1 MDKNGIFA
9 KWLIHGLDGYCFG
22 SDLELYRLPFES
34 DHKYYGLRKL
44 KMQHP
49 NRWIIN
55 GKWWSKRQLK
65 QKLYL
70 NSDPFILI
78 EDKDL
83 PF

>member
-22 SDLELYRLPFES
+22 SDFALYRLPFES

-49 NRWIIN
+49 NRWIIK

-70 NSDPFILI
+70 NPDPFILI